1 MAEYWDLFSRDR
13 KIIGKI
19 KKGVEMPPGTYHLVV
34 ECVIVDLENNLLL
47 TQRAPGKH
55 HAGYW
60 ECTTGSVICGEDSL
74 TGVMRE
80 VREETGLIIPEKNFR
95 RLCTKTGD
103 HVIRDIYYV
112 VYQKLDLSKVKS
124 QDGETCDA
132 MLMKFE
138 CFDAFTSNE
147 GLTPDGSPMAFMPGQ
162 FGRLKE
168 IFGKIEER
176 VDKLNGIAEKKIQEA
191 EFEAT
196 SSFEIGKAAI
206 PKSKRGR
213 PKSVDFEE
221 VEL

>member
-1 MAEYWDLFSRDR
+1 MAEVWDLYSRNR
-13 KIIGKI
+13 EIIGKI
-19 KKGVEMPPGTYHLVV
+19 KKGIEMPPGTYHLVV

-47 TQRAPGKH
+47 TKRAPGKH

-60 ECTTGSVICGEDSL
+60 ECTTGSVISGEDSL

-80 VREETGLIIPEKNFR
+80 VREETGLIIPERNFR

-103 HVIRDIYYV
+103 HVIRDIYFV
-112 VYQKLDLSKVKS
+112 VYQKLNLSKVQS

-132 MLMKFE
+132 MLMPFA
-138 CFDAFTSNE
+138 FFNAFTSNE
-147 GLTPDGSPMAFMPGQ
+147 GVSPDGKPMAFMPGQ

-191 EFEAT
+191 KFEAT
-196 SSFEIGKAAI
+196 SSFEIEKATA
-206 PKSKRGR
+206 PKPKKENS
-213 PKSVDFEE
+213 KSVEFEE